1 MNIEFLFV
9 SFLVPI
15 IFASDN
21 GKYYICDTTIL
32 NSDNKC
38 IFALSGDQPAEW
50 IQETVEHDISRSV
63 GADFYREVY
72 FCHSFLFFH
81 IIIYSSSS
89 LKELQA
95 GNISNEK
102 YVTPKYSNF

>member
-15 IFASDN
+15 ILASDN

-50 IQETVEHDISRSV
+50 IQETVEHDINRSV
-63 GADFYREVY
+63 GDDFYREVH
-72 FCHSFLFFH
+72 FCHSSSFFILLF
-81 IIIYSSSS
+81 I
-89 LKELQA
+89 A
-95 GNISNEK
+95 AA
-102 YVTPKYSNF
+102 P